1 MDQNSFQTQY
11 NVTKKS
17 KIRDFYDK
25 NKFIIF
31 SSIII
36 LVIIFVSANFY
47 FLSKEK
53 TKRLLADNYVEA
65 KIYLRNGEENKA
77 KKILKE
83 IIIANDFTYST
94 LSLFLI
100 SNENLITD
108 QDELITMYDHVLE
121 NNKFESELKNLII
134 FKKVLV
140 QSISADESEI
150 IKTLKPIINGESVW
164 KPHALLLL
172 GDYYVSKKQYLKAK
186 EFYAKIMTLRGLN
199 DDLYKQA
206 KLKLIAIS
214 ND

>member
-1 MDQNSFQTQY
+1 MEQNSFQTQY

-25 NKFIIF
+25 NKFFIF

>member
-1 MDQNSFQTQY
+1 MEQNSFQTQY

-47 FLSKEK
+47 FLNKEK

>member
-47 FLSKEK
+47 FLNKEK
-53 TKRLLADNYVEA
+53 TKSLLADNYVEA

-140 QSISADESEI
+140 QSISANESEI

-214 ND
+214 NG

>member
-1 MDQNSFQTQY
+1 MEQNSFQTQY

-47 FLSKEK
+47 FLNKEK

-108 QDELITMYDHVLE
+108 QDELIAMYDHVLE

-140 QSISADESEI
+140 QSISANESEI

>member
-1 MDQNSFQTQY
+1 
-11 NVTKKS
+11 
-17 KIRDFYDK
+17 
-25 NKFIIF
+25 
-31 SSIII
+31 
-36 LVIIFVSANFY
+36 
-47 FLSKEK
+47 
-53 TKRLLADNYVEA
+53 
-65 KIYLRNGEENKA
+65 
-77 KKILKE
+77 
-83 IIIANDFTYST
+83 
-94 LSLFLI
+94 
-100 SNENLITD
+100 
-108 QDELITMYDHVLE
+108 MYDHVLE

>member
-140 QSISADESEI
+140 QSISANESEI

>member
-1 MDQNSFQTQY
+1 MEQNSFQTQY

-108 QDELITMYDHVLE
+108 QDELIVMFDHVLK

>member
-172 GDYYVSKKQYLKAK
+172 GYYYVSKKQYLKAK

>member
-1 MDQNSFQTQY
+1 MEQNSFQTQY

>member
-108 QDELITMYDHVLE
+108 QDELIAMFDHVLK

-140 QSISADESEI
+140 QSISANESEI

>member
-1 MDQNSFQTQY
+1 MEQNSFQTQY

-108 QDELITMYDHVLE
+108 QDELIAMYDHVLE

-140 QSISADESEI
+140 QSISANESEI

>member
-1 MDQNSFQTQY
+1 MEQNSFQTQY

-25 NKFIIF
+25 NKFFIF

-36 LVIIFVSANFY
+36 LTIIFVSVNFY
-47 FLSKEK
+47 FVNKEK
-53 TKRLLADNYVEA
+53 TKRLLADSYVEA
-65 KIYLRNGEENKA
+65 KIYLKNGEESKA
-77 KKILKE
+77 KKILKK

-108 QDELITMYDHVLE
+108 QDELIGMFDHVLK

-140 QSISADESEI
+140 QSNSANESEI

-186 EFYAKIMTLRGLN
+186 EFYATIMTLRGLN

-206 KLKLIAIS
+206 RLKLIAIS